1 MIAGALFLAC
11 VVVVTLAVGR
21 AMHRSDRIHCNR
33 LTGRQKAELGKM
45 VEELRKHAP
54 RDDL

>member
-33 LTGRQKAELGKM
+33 LTGRQRAELGKM